1 MLALRMTNHLEVILS
16 MFGVKSAFMT
26 LCLSPVGP
34 LCEYM
39 SNVAAQTVLEDC
51 TASLSQYEQL
61 LTPPETNCGSNT
73 TTNSF
78 TWTPDDD
85 TPDLV
90 YYQVCVCVCVCVCV
104 YTAVIC
110 FQYFLSVL
118 HI

>member
-1 MLALRMTNHLEVILS
+1 M
-16 MFGVKSAFMT
+16 
-26 LCLSPVGP
+26 GP
-34 LCEYM
+34 LCEYK
-39 SNVAAQTVLEDC
+39 SGVAAQMVLEDC
-51 TASLSQYEQL
+51 TASLSEYEQL
-61 LTPPETNCGSNT
+61 LTPPETNCGSGA

-90 YYQVCVCVCVCVCV
+90 YYQVCVRVRVRVCVCACVCVCA
-104 YTAVIC
+104 AVIC